1 MGKTIKNIYII
12 YNYHHCHNY
21 YYYYNIIKYFA
32 NIMNIVDSSLSPLD
46 DDNNDELFLWYS

>member
-1 MGKTIKNIYII
+1 MGKTIKKKKN
-12 YNYHHCHNY
+12 YNYHHYHYY